1 MQYPKF
7 FDEVEK
13 FVLQDDL
20 SAFLGASKDGIIEI
34 NYLDCVKLA
43 GHSCPTVAASYIATK
58 VALAYFFEDIPKR
71 TALKI
76 SFKESKT
83 NGVTGV
89 IANVI
94 SFITGCNDEGG
105 FSGIGN
111 KFNRRDLLTFN
122 AKQDGFIKF
131 TLLDEKKFIEL
142 DIDTSVVPG
151 NKELKTLMQKALS
164 GTASK
169 EELLQFQT
177 MWQDRVKKMLLNKTL
192 WNDIA
197 KIVKKG

>member
-1 MQYPKF
+1 MHYPKF
-7 FDEVEK
+7 YDKVEK

-20 SAFLGASKDGIIEI
+20 SAFLGASENGIIEI

-58 VALAYFFEDIPKR
+58 VALAYLFEDIPKR
-71 TALKI
+71 ATLKI
-76 SFKESKT
+76 SFKDNKT
-83 NGVTGV
+83 DGVTGV

-111 KFNRRDLLTFN
+111 KFNRKNLLTFN
-122 AKQDGFIKF
+122 AKQDGLVKF
-131 TLLDEKKFIEL
+131 SLLNEKKIIEL

-151 NKELKTLMQKALS
+151 NIELKSLMQKALS
-164 GTASK
+164 GKANK
-169 EELLQFQT
+169 KELLQFQI
-177 MWQDRVKKMLLNKTL
+177 MWQDRVKNMLLNKTL
-192 WNDIA
+192 WNQIA
-197 KIVKKG
+197 KTINKE